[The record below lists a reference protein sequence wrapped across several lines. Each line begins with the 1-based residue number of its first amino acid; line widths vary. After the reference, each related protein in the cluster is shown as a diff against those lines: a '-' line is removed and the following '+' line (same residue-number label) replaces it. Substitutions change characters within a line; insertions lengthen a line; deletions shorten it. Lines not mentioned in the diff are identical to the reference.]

1 MLGQTGKTSFNVG
14 VMTKPLFAT
23 LLILLFGAAAVVG
36 GPANGFEPAAM
47 WQMAE
52 FRVAWPKLTGMVAG
66 LTNLG
71 GAYVT
76 IGLASAASLWLLL
89 RRSPARALL
98 LAATVLLV
106 RLLVEGL
113 KDWIGRPRPHF
124 PVDWLPNSFAFPSG
138 HSANS
143 MTAFVATA
151 LIAAPPDLR
160 RTAAIAAIAL
170 SILVGLTRIYL
181 GVHWPSDVIGGWT
194 LGLLAAS
201 AALAIGQ
208 RSGVLRFEPQHQIVG
223 RHRSP
228 IGEDEAA

>member
-1 MLGQTGKTSFNVG
+1 
-14 VMTKPLFAT
+14 MTIFSRPLFTAF
-23 LLILLFGAAAVVG
+23 LILLFAAAALAG
-36 GPANGFEPAAM
+36 GPANSFEPALM
-47 WQMAE
+47 RQMAE
-52 FRVAWPKLTGMVAG
+52 VRVAWPGLTDVIGG

-76 IGLASAASLWLLL
+76 LGLASAASLWLLL
-89 RRSPARALL
+89 RRLPARALL
-98 LAATVLLV
+98 LAATVLVERSLV
-106 RLLVEGL
+106 DGL

-124 PVDWLPNSFAFPSG
+124 QVDWLPNSLAFPSG

-143 MTAFVATA
+143 MTAFLAVA

-160 RTAAIAAIAL
+160 RTSTMAAVTL
-170 SILVGLTRIYL
+170 SVIVGLTRVFL

-194 LGLLAAS
+194 LGLLAVS

-223 RHRSP
+223 GHLPP

>member
-1 MLGQTGKTSFNVG
+1 
-14 VMTKPLFAT
+14 MTIFSRPLFTAF
-23 LLILLFGAAAVVG
+23 LILLFAAAALAG
-36 GPANGFEPAAM
+36 GPANSFEPALM
-47 WQMAE
+47 RQMAE
-52 FRVAWPKLTGMVAG
+52 VRVAWPGLTAVIGG

-76 IGLASAASLWLLL
+76 LGLASAASLWLLL
-89 RRSPARALL
+89 RRLPARALL
-98 LAATVLLV
+98 LAATVLVERSLV
-106 RLLVEGL
+106 DGL

-124 PVDWLPNSFAFPSG
+124 QVDWLPNSLAFPSG

-143 MTAFVATA
+143 MTAFLAVA

-160 RTAAIAAIAL
+160 RTSTMAAVTL
-170 SILVGLTRIYL
+170 SVIVGLTRVFL

-194 LGLLAAS
+194 LGLLAVS

-223 RHRSP
+223 GHRPP